1 MNLTFGAVADA
12 AGIEKLRAIFHADR
26 VEEEAEDIVGVIGSG
41 KSVLETEGYWRTA
54 YMLRFGTTTLTGN
67 QKAINTWR

>member
-12 AGIEKLRAIFHADR
+12 AGIAKLRAIFHGDG
-26 VEEEAEDIVGVIGSG
+26 VGEEAEDIVGVNGSG

-54 YMLRFGTTTLTGN
+54 YMLRFGTVTLTRN